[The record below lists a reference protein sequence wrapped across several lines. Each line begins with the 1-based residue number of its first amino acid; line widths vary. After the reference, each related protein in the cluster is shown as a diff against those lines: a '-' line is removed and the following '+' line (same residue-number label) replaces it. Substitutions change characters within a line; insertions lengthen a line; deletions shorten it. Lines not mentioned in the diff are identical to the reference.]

1 MTYRKLLELYKAG
14 ELSEDEAETIS
25 RDIERQEAIGEY
37 LCETAETFD
46 IALPEELPAEEA
58 ADFAKLI
65 SRSIRRAFVKLGLV
79 VLVLAL
85 VMILFI
91 QFALPKIVASFYY
104 NPAEIVA
111 GKGTDMEIS
120 RMSRDLAVYSELALP
135 GQFRDTV
142 YVSDLGY
149 GDYEISIPQTASFT
163 NGRFSSVS
171 GKMEKGKLT
180 LYDTNILKAPYG
192 NIFYWYYVQV
202 NAPGSTLTDKPLSSL
217 LTEENSYWHNESS
230 QAEVS
235 RMSDSFRTMTFI
247 TLKKQMKYEDFITWT
262 KQQGLDSEIWCVPVN
277 LADRFSENL
286 GFRYRPGS
294 STSVAKDTES
304 YPNLFLWRTDISE
317 PDYDAMQKNMN
328 KESFMKEH
336 YVSMLRYM
344 ADQDQFLNTSSE
356 FSLSINQH
364 PYDEIA
370 DYIEEHGLVIIGFA
384 AAMTKE
390 TAQKLLQDDQV
401 YGINIQDQI

>member
-1 MTYRKLLELYKAG
+1 MTYRKLLKLYKAG
-14 ELSEDEAETIS
+14 KLSEDEAETIS

-91 QFALPKIVASFYY
+91 QFALPKIVACFYY

-149 GDYEISIPQTASFT
+149 GNYEISIPQTVSFT

-180 LYDTNILKAPYG
+180 LYDTNTLKAPYE

-202 NAPGSTLTDKPLSSL
+202 NDPGSTLTDKPLSSL

-230 QAEVS
+230 QAAVS
-235 RMSDSFRTMTFI
+235 RMSDSFRTMAFI
-247 TLKKQMKYEDFITWT
+247 TLKKQMKYEDFIAWT

-294 STSVAKDTES
+294 STNVAKDTES
-304 YPNLFLWRTDISE
+304 YPNLFLWRTDMPE

-390 TAQKLLQDDQV
+390 TAQKLLQNDNV
-401 YGINIQDQI
+401 YGIHVLDQI